1 MKYTHLMWD
10 FNGTIFDDADA
21 GIDAV
26 NKMLKERGLE
36 PIPSRERYKQIFD
49 FPIEEYYSSLGFD
62 FEREP
67 YEVLAPVW
75 VSCTTQ
81 MPRNRS
87 FARACERQWRRS
99 GNSV

>member
-36 PIPSRERYKQIFD
+36 PIPSRERYKQIFN
-49 FPIEEYYSSLGFD
+49 FPIEEYYGSLGFD

-67 YEVLAPVW
+67 YEVLAPIW
-75 VSCTTQ
+75 V
-81 MPRNRS
+81 
-87 FARACERQWRRS
+87 AH
-99 GNSV
+99 